1 MKVIVD
7 SLVLVVEVLV
17 SFDQAGDAVEVDGRE
32 TVQELQSRNAELSED
47 SLTLLRDQLGEAEA
61 WLEPP
66 GSVK

>member
-1 MKVIVD
+1 MKVIVY

-17 SFDQAGDAVEVDGRE
+17 PFDQAGDAVEVDGRE
-32 TVQELQSRNAELSED
+32 TVQELQSCNAELSED

-66 GSVK
+66 RSVE